1 MCCAQLEVL
10 VGTGEYQSYLVR
22 ALCHVNHPLV
32 DLFLENPAPGSWSS
46 VSSHE
51 RHQLL
56 THLLSGLMLFRIV
69 W

>member
-32 DLFLENPAPGSWSS
+32 QTTSS
-46 VSSHE
+46 LKT
-51 RHQLL
+51 LL
-56 THLLSGLMLFRIV
+56 LDHGLR
-69 W
+69 